1 MEKKNVKTWIFM
13 SLLIAIP
20 GVVEAQS
27 PTGLSASV
35 TTVAQ
40 TQLTASDLK
49 DIATQNKR
57 RKKRVKSRRI
67 EHSDAELS
75 QILNETTE
83 VLAGSIQTEDVDLRS
98 LLHATSGHTIK
109 PMEKWLQ

>member
-1 MEKKNVKTWIFM
+1 MEKAYVKTWIFM

-20 GVVEAQS
+20 GMVEAQS

-40 TQLTASDLK
+40 TELTASDLK
-49 DIATQNKR
+49 SIATQNKR

-83 VLAGSIQTEDVDLRS
+83 ILAGSIQTKDVDLRS

-109 PMEKWLQ
+109 PMEKWL